1 MYPIVRVVK
10 EYLSASKM
18 PPLTALEAH
27 TSHHR
32 CWPQD
37 IDHYLE
43 MNNGRILSILD
54 IGRTGLAARVGLI
67 TALRQNHWGLT
78 IAGSSLR
85 YRKRIRPF
93 VKFRTLSRCI
103 GWDHRFFYIEQSI
116 WIGDD
121 CAVQALYRSAVTN
134 ENGIVPP
141 QDVFAAVGYE
151 GVSPPLP
158 RWAQAW
164 VDADNTRP
172 WPPEFDGVTDTAN
185 DGTSGKAA

>member
-37 IDHYLE
+37 IDQYLE

-67 TALRQNHWGLT
+67 TALRQNHRRQF
-78 IAGSSLR
+78 IAL
-85 YRKRIRPF
+85 P
-93 VKFRTLSRCI
+93 
-103 GWDHRFFYIEQSI
+103 
-116 WIGDD
+116 
-121 CAVQALYRSAVTN
+121 QAH
-134 ENGIVPP
+134 
-141 QDVFAAVGYE
+141 
-151 GVSPPLP
+151 PPLCKIP
-158 RWAQAW
+158 HA
-164 VDADNTRP
+164 
-172 WPPEFDGVTDTAN
+172 
-185 DGTSGKAA
+185 